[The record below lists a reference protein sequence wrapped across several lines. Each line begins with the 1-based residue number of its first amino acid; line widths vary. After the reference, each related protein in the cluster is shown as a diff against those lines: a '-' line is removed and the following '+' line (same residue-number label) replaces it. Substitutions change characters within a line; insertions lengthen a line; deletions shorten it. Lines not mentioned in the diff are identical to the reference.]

1 MPRPSSTG
9 SKVGAK
15 ARATKTRAEK
25 TRATKTRAKKTRGA
39 KAGEK
44 TRAAKTG
51 VKAGAKAAEKTG
63 TKPRRLKK
71 LSGGGGASE
80 PRILHLDTFS
90 GIAGNMFAA
99 ALLDLGLERKQ
110 LEQDLA
116 GLGVDHRLKL
126 SRTRRG
132 SLSARFLEV
141 VVPGQTR
148 LRKRGKSGHAHLH
161 AQTDAQTNAQTNAQA
176 DHAHDHGPHGPQAG
190 GSRSYA
196 EITDLIGRARLAENV
211 RNRALA
217 IFEALGRAEARV
229 HGVSLDEVH
238 FHEVGAVDA
247 IVDVTAAAIGIERLG
262 VVRVTSS
269 PVALGYGMIDSSHG
283 RLPLP
288 APATLELLKGIPT
301 VPAHVEWETVTP
313 TGAAILRTLVDEF
326 TSMPAMTVEAVG
338 LGAGNDRPGP
348 VPNVLRAV
356 IGRSNEGLGRDRIVV
371 LEANLD
377 DLVPEHFDYVMERL
391 FAAGAL
397 DVSIQHIQMK
407 KNRPGFLLRVLA
419 RPGDRM
425 DLAGILFAESGT
437 LGVRSQEWERLLLDR
452 EEGRVQTPYGRI
464 AVKWVRDINGAL
476 QVSAEYDACK
486 RAAQRAGVPLR
497 EVVRCA
503 EETAREQNS

>member
-9 SKVGAK
+9 SSPKIKMGSGKGKKK
-15 ARATKTRAEK
+15 ARMPKD
-25 TRATKTRAKKTRGA
+25 
-39 KAGEK
+39 AG
-44 TRAAKTG
+44 G
-51 VKAGAKAAEKTG
+51 
-63 TKPRRLKK
+63 
-71 LSGGGGASE
+71 SG
-80 PRILHLDTFS
+80 RILHLDAFS
-90 GIAGNMFAA
+90 GIAGNMFLG
-99 ALLDLGLERKQ
+99 ALLDLGLVRKELERD
-110 LEQDLA
+110 LE
-116 GLGVDHRLKL
+116 GLGVPHTLKVR
-126 SRTRRG
+126 RTQRG
-132 SLSARFLEV
+132 SLAARFVEV
-141 VVPGQTR
+141 GVPGQR
-148 LRKRGKSGHAHLH
+148 RRRGRGKPGNDHSHDHPHDHPHDHLH
-161 AQTDAQTNAQTNAQA
+161 
-176 DHAHDHGPHGPQAG
+176 DHPHDHPHDPARDHGPHGAG
-190 GSRSYA
+190 TAGSRSYR
-196 EITDLIGRARLAENV
+196 EIVDLLGRAELVENV
-211 RNRALA
+211 RTRALA

-229 HGVSLDEVH
+229 HGVSLDAVH

-262 VVRVTSS
+262 VDRVTSS
-269 PVALGYGMIDSSHG
+269 PVALGHGMIDSSHG

-313 TGAAILRTLVDEF
+313 TGAAILPTLVDDY

-356 IGRSNEGLGRDRIVV
+356 IGRPNDSLGRDRIVA

-391 FAAGAL
+391 FEAGAL
-397 DVSIQHIQMK
+397 DVSLQHLQMK

-425 DLAGILFAESGT
+425 ELAGILFAESGT
-437 LGVRSQEWERLLLDR
+437 LGVRAQDWERLLLDR
-452 EEGRVQTPYGRI
+452 EEGRVETPYGRI
-464 AVKWVRDINGAL
+464 AVKWFRSVDGAV

-486 RAAQRAGVPLR
+486 RAALRAGVPLR

-503 EETAREQNS
+503 EQKAREQMG